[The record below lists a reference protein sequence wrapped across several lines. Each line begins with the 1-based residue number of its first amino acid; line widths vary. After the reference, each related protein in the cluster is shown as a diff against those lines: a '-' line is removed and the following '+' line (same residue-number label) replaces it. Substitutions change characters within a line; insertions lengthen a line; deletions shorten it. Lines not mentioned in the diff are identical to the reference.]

1 MANIEETLQERGK
14 RYGSF
19 MVHAQVTQALKDAA
33 FANTPTGA
41 HLAADQKEALDMIFH
56 KSAASLPATRTISI
70 AGTILPATQRLSS
83 DGCSPSKKKLAKC
96 HESDQVAVA
105 ELLQV
110 LKMRLRRVRGGSNV
124 PAT

>member
-56 KSAASLPATRTISI
+56 KIGRILAGDPNYIDSWHDI
-70 AGTILPATQRLSS
+70 AGYATLVERRLQSEQEKA
-83 DGCSPSKKKLAKC
+83 GQMP
-96 HESDQVAVA
+96 
-105 ELLQV
+105 
-110 LKMRLRRVRGGSNV
+110 
-124 PAT
+124 